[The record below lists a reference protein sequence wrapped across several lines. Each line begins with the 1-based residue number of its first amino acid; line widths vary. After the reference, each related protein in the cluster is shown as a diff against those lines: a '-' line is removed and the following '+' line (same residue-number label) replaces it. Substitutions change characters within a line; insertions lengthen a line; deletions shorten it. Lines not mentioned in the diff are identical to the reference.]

1 MAWPTRDQH
10 AAQLAPILNLLAD
23 RTATVRLLD
32 FSGDKIPPFLRS
44 SSEQGLTAL
53 LACPRAIT
61 DQLDAAL
68 EAGHHTDLAILVPMV
83 SAPAE
88 IETIRELLAAA
99 ATQLGLARV
108 PRLGIMVELAA
119 TAADAEAF
127 TAADFFSIGTND
139 LTGQVLGLDRRDL
152 AASPARAAD
161 PAVLRLIGHVTDVA
175 KAAGRP
181 VSVCGDAAAD
191 PLTLPLLLGL
201 GVRTLSVPAARVD
214 RVAAAVSKLAI
225 ADCAALASKAI
236 AAGGP
241 EQVTELVRRAE
252 LS

>member
-1 MAWPTRDQH
+1 M
-10 AAQLAPILNLLAD
+10 
-23 RTATVRLLD
+23 
-32 FSGDKIPPFLRS
+32 
-44 SSEQGLTAL
+44 
-53 LACPRAIT
+53 
-61 DQLDAAL
+61 
-68 EAGHHTDLAILVPMV
+68 
-83 SAPAE
+83 
-88 IETIRELLAAA
+88 
-99 ATQLGLARV
+99 
-108 PRLGIMVELAA
+108 
-119 TAADAEAF
+119 
-127 TAADFFSIGTND
+127 
-139 LTGQVLGLDRRDL
+139 LGLDRRDL